1 MFEANARELKMMST
15 VPLPSMEDTKT
26 ELAVLTGNKENLL
39 TEYRSARSQ
48 TREYQTIKKNVDALL
63 SVPKVAITKIHFEI

>member
-1 MFEANARELKMMST
+1 MST

-48 TREYQTIKKNVDALL
+48 TREYQTIKKNVDVLL
-63 SVPKVAITKIHFEI
+63 SIPKVAITKIHFEI